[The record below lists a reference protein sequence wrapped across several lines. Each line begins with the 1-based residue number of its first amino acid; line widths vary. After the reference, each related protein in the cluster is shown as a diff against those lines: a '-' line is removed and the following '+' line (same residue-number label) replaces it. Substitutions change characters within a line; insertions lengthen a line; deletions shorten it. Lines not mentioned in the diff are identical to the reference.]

1 MRPLN
6 QTRLENLS
14 MEEMELRATLLE
26 YVEAMEYVTGGGSSQ
41 QPSDAPRA
49 MMV

>member
-14 MEEMELRATLLE
+14 MEEMERRATLLE
-26 YVEAMEYVTGGGSSQ
+26 YVEAMEYVTGAGFF
-41 QPSDAPRA
+41 PATK
-49 MMV
+49 